1 MSCSEHTS
9 CPLNFCVPTTSTPS
23 SRLAARA
30 FANWLRQPSARTSS
44 AISTKASPRRTRHT
58 SNLTS
63 SKTTPSR
70 RTTDMALSNRDRI
83 DRMFQ
88 VLAPALDDFISTVV
102 GQGDPSLGAVWTKLV
117 QAKDSKNGAPST
129 KTYDALDPQVQFRIL
144 TEGNITGGFKAGW
157 YPFNQAIGRTGETF
171 ASELR
176 EVRNEWAHNGTFTD
190 DDAYRALDTG
200 ERLLKLIGAAKE
212 ADA

>member
-1 MSCSEHTS
+1 
-9 CPLNFCVPTTSTPS
+9 
-23 SRLAARA
+23 
-30 FANWLRQPSARTSS
+30 
-44 AISTKASPRRTRHT
+44 
-58 SNLTS
+58 
-63 SKTTPSR
+63 
-70 RTTDMALSNRDRI
+70 MALSNRDRI

-88 VLAPALDDFISTVV
+88 ILAPALDDFIATVV

-129 KTYDALDPQVQFRIL
+129 KSYDALDPQVQFRIL
-144 TEGNITGGFKAGW
+144 TEGNITAGFKPGW

-190 DDAYRALDTG
+190 DDAYLNRPGSDGGSGYWIPTRGWSVRFVA
-200 ERLLKLIGAAKE
+200 
-212 ADA
+212 